1 MQIGIEKKLIN
12 FRSNA
17 LFIDYL
23 PETHHICVLLFFMNS
38 LLSVDGLIS
47 LITLTFLEIVLGIDN
62 IIFISIVASR
72 LPKEEQ
78 GKARNIGLFLAMV
91 FRVIL
96 LFGISILISLQQPFF
111 HFNSPWL
118 TFAPSGQA
126 IILLIGGLFLI
137 YKATNEIFQKLEG
150 EEHEISSSS
159 KALNSVAKVVTQIA
173 LINLVFS
180 VDSILTAIGL
190 SNDIGVM
197 IIAVVAS
204 AVIMMGFSG
213 PVGRFVNNHPSLQVL
228 GLSFLIMIGFMLIAE
243 ASHDSELSILNN
255 HIGVIPKGY
264 LYTAIGFSLFVEFVN
279 IKLRK
284 KSTDKVE
291 IRDLK
296 NQAEREGII

>member
-1 MQIGIEKKLIN
+1 M
-12 FRSNA
+12 
-17 LFIDYL
+17 D
-23 PETHHICVLLFFMNS
+23 S

-78 GKARNIGLFLAMV
+78 GKARNIGLILAMV

-96 LFGISILISLQQPFF
+96 LFGISILISLQKPFL
-111 HFNSPWL
+111 HFQSAWIN
-118 TFAPSGQA
+118 FAPSGQA
-126 IILLIGGLFLI
+126 VILFVGGLFLI

-150 EEHEISSSS
+150 EEQEISTSK
-159 KALNSVAKVVTQIA
+159 KALNSVSKVVTQIA

-190 SNDIGVM
+190 SNDISVM

-243 ASHDSELSILNN
+243 ASHDSELIILNN
-255 HIGVIPKGY
+255 QIGSIPKGY

-284 KSTDKVE
+284 KSTEKVE

>member
-1 MQIGIEKKLIN
+1 M
-12 FRSNA
+12 
-17 LFIDYL
+17 
-23 PETHHICVLLFFMNS
+23 ET
-38 LLSVDGLIS
+38 LLSVDGVVS
-47 LITLTFLEIVLGIDN
+47 LLTLTFLEIVLGIDN

-78 GKARNIGLFLAMV
+78 SKARNIGLFLAMV
-91 FRVIL
+91 FRVVL

-111 HFNSPWL
+111 HFNTIL
-118 TFAPSGQA
+118 LKVAPSGQA
-126 IILLIGGLFLI
+126 IILFVGGLFLI

-150 EEHEISSSS
+150 EEQEISKKG
-159 KALNSVAKVVTQIA
+159 KAVSTVAKVVTQIA

-190 SNDIGVM
+190 SNDMGVM
-197 IIAVVAS
+197 VIAVVVS
-204 AVIMMGFSG
+204 ALIMMGFSG
-213 PVGRFVNNHPSLQVL
+213 PVGRFINNHPSLQVL

-243 ASHDSELSILNN
+243 ASHDSELTILGNSI
-255 HIGVIPKGY
+255 GTIPKGY
-264 LYTAIGFSLFVEFVN
+264 LYSSIVFSLFVEFVN
-279 IKLRK
+279 IKMRK